1 MPSHPAFLSSR
12 WIACFM
18 AFCLFQ
24 PLPAAAETRVIEA
37 HRYDDALSGL
47 AVSFLARDLATGTD
61 YVLEGSSLDCRHT
74 PLSTFKIANLVIALE
89 TGAAASLDDWR
100 PWIPQERPAEPHWPE
115 AWRQGQTL
123 EQAFRRSAVWYF
135 RDLARKI
142 GSDTYRAKLSA
153 WGYGN
158 AAAPAGSDD
167 FWLDNTLRVSVG
179 EQVGFLEKLVAGRL
193 DVRPQN
199 ISALDRASLS
209 GTEGKVAIHG
219 KTGAGPDDPSNAD
232 GAFSGWYVGYLRRQS
247 GEPVVFALHV
257 TGPSFRTI
265 AGFRRAFALRLLTD
279 IGLVSSVSG
288 Q

>member
-18 AFCLFQ
+18 AFCFFQ
-24 PLPAAAETRVIEA
+24 PLLAAAQTRVIEA
-37 HRYDDALSGL
+37 RPYNHALSGL
-47 AVSFLARDLATGTD
+47 AVSFLARDLATDTD
-61 YVLEGSSLDCRHT
+61 YVLEGSNLDRRNT

-100 PWIPQERPAEPHWPE
+100 PWIPQERPAEPHWPQD
-115 AWRQGQTL
+115 WRQGQTL

-142 GSDTYRAKLSA
+142 GSDRYRAKLSE

-158 AAAPAGSDD
+158 AVAPAGSDD
-167 FWLDNTLRVSVG
+167 FWLDDTLSISVG
-179 EQVGFLEKLVAGRL
+179 EQVDFLEKLVAARL
-193 DVRPQN
+193 DVRPEN

-232 GAFSGWYVGYLRRQS
+232 GAFSGWYVGYLRRER

-257 TGPSFRTI
+257 KGPSFRTI
-265 AGFRRAFALRLLTD
+265 AEFRRAFALRLLTD
-279 IGLVSSVSG
+279 IGLVN
-288 Q
+288 

>member
-1 MPSHPAFLSSR
+1 
-12 WIACFM
+12 M
-18 AFCLFQ
+18 AFCFFQ
-24 PLPAAAETRVIEA
+24 PLLAAAQTRVIA
-37 HRYDDALSGL
+37 ARPYDDALSGL
-47 AVSFLARDLATGTD
+47 AVSFLARDLATDTD
-61 YVLEGSSLDCRHT
+61 YVLEGSNLDRRYT

-100 PWIPQERPAEPHWPE
+100 PWIPQERPAEPHWPQD
-115 AWRQGQTL
+115 WRQGQTL

-142 GSDTYRAKLSA
+142 GSDRYRAKLSQ

-167 FWLDNTLRVSVG
+167 FWLDNTLSISVG
-179 EQVGFLEKLVAGRL
+179 EQVDFLEKLVAGRL
-193 DVRPQN
+193 DVRPEN

-219 KTGAGPDDPSNAD
+219 KTGAGPDDPSNTD
-232 GAFSGWYVGYLRRQS
+232 GAFSGWYVGYLRRQA

-257 TGPSFRTI
+257 KGPSFGAI
-265 AGFRRAFALRLLTD
+265 AAFRRAFTLRLLTD
-279 IGLVSSVSG
+279 IGLVN
-288 Q
+288 

>member
-1 MPSHPAFLSSR
+1 MV
-12 WIACFM
+12 
-18 AFCLFQ
+18 FCLFQ
-24 PLPAAAETRVIEA
+24 PPLAAAETRRIEA
-37 HRYDDALSGL
+37 RRYDDALSGL
-47 AVSFLARDLATGTD
+47 AVSFLARDLATDTD
-61 YVLEGSSLDCRHT
+61 YALEGSTLDRRYT

-89 TGAAASLDDWR
+89 TGVAASLDDWR

-115 AWRQGQTL
+115 AWCQGQTL

-158 AAAPAGSDD
+158 AAAPAGSDN
-167 FWLDNTLRVSVG
+167 FWLDNTLSLSVS

-193 DVRPQN
+193 DVRPKN

-209 GTEGKVAIHG
+209 ATDGKVAIHG
-219 KTGAGPDDPSNAD
+219 KTGAGPDDPSNTD
-232 GAFSGWYVGYLRRQS
+232 GAFAGWYVGYLRRQ
-247 GEPVVFALHV
+247 GREPVVFALHV
-257 TGPSFRTI
+257 RGPSFRAI
-265 AGFRRAFALRLLTD
+265 AEFRRAFALRLLTD